1 MKDKQ
6 FEYINKFDKSTKVTL
21 KTNESIFSPT
31 ATTDFLIKGVAENIK
46 YVDKLLDLG
55 CGNGIVG
62 ITLSKIL
69 KVKTIYCSDI
79 SKEAVKITNINIKLN
94 NIEGIAISSDIFSN
108 WSNHKFNVIVNDIS
122 GISDE
127 IANISKWFSNVPC
140 NSGIDGS
147 ENTQKVLK
155 ESKKFLAKEGKLFF
169 PIISLSNG
177 KKIFQIAE
185 QCFKN
190 VSIISHNKWFLP
202 DDFLHYKSTLIRL
215 KKKGSIDY
223 CEKFGKLICWTD
235 IYMAY

>member
-1 MKDKQ
+1 MKEKQ
-6 FEYINKFDKSTKVTL
+6 FEYVNKFDPSTKVIL
-21 KTNESIFSPT
+21 KTNEKIFSST
-31 ATTDFLIKGVAENIK
+31 ATSDFLIKGVAENIQ

-62 ITLSKIL
+62 ITLSKFL

-94 NIEGIAISSDIFSN
+94 NIEGIAISSDIFSH
-108 WSNHKFNVIVNDIS
+108 WSNHKFNIIVNDIS

-127 IANISKWFSNVPC
+127 IAHISNWFSNVPC

-147 ENTQKVLK
+147 KNTQKVLE
-155 ESKKFLAKEGKLFF
+155 ESKKYLVKEGKLFF
-169 PIISLSNG
+169 PVISLSNG
-177 KKIFQIAE
+177 KKILEIAE
-185 QCFKN
+185 KYFKN

-202 DDFLHYKSTLIRL
+202 DDFLHYKSTLTRL
-215 KKKGSIDY
+215 KKKGWIDY

-235 IYMAY
+235 VYMAY